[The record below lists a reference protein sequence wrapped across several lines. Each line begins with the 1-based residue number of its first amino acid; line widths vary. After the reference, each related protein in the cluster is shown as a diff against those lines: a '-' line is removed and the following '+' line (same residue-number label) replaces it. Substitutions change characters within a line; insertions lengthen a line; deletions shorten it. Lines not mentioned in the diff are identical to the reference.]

1 MPSMGMLILGSVVA
15 FGLVMSAVMVV
26 MQRRQLGAAPPVAPR
41 VLPAVSVLKPMKGA
55 DPGLA
60 ENLESFFHLDYPD
73 YEVLLGVDDAADPA
87 CEVAAGVIAAHPEV
101 RSRLI
106 VDAREVG
113 LNPKVNNLAR
123 LLRHARH
130 EVIWISDSNTRVAP
144 GTLREMAAHLEQPG
158 TGLVSSPFRGV
169 ASAGLGGALE
179 ALQLNTFVMG
189 GVSAAHRL
197 LHEVCVVGKSMLLR
211 RSTLG
216 ALGGFSYLGR
226 FLAEDQVCG
235 EEVVRLGRRVVLAGR
250 PVENVLGPLSV
261 RAFLTRHLRWAKI
274 RRRMNPLGY
283 AGEFLLNPVFI
294 AACGALAMHTQA
306 SLALVL
312 SALFIKSTL
321 DAATERAAGVARP
334 LPAYPLLTLAK
345 DLLTGLAWPVPF
357 VSTRLT
363 WRGHHFDIGS
373 RTLLSPVSAAATSVL
388 GPASAEANG

>member
-1 MPSMGMLILGSVVA
+1 MGMVILGSVVT

-26 MQRRQLGAAPPVAPR
+26 MQRQQLGAAPPAVPQ

-55 DPGLA
+55 DPALA
-60 ENLESFFHLDYPD
+60 ENLESFFHLDYPN

-87 CEVAAGVIAAHPEV
+87 CEVAARVIAAHPEV

-130 EVIWISDSNTRVAP
+130 EAIWISDSNTRVAP
-144 GTLREMAAHLEQPG
+144 ATLREMAAHLEQPG
-158 TGLVSSPFRGV
+158 VGLVSSPFRGV

-189 GVSAAHRL
+189 GVSAAQRL

-235 EEVVRLGRRVVLAGR
+235 EEIVRLGRRVVLAGR

-261 RAFLTRHLRWAKI
+261 QAFLARHLRWAKI
-274 RRRMNPLGY
+274 RRRMNPVGY

-294 AACGALAMHTQA
+294 AACGALATRTRV

-312 SALFIKSTL
+312 AALLIKSTL
-321 DAATERAAGVARP
+321 DAAAESVAGIARP

-345 DLLTGLAWPVPF
+345 DLLTGLAWTVPF

-363 WRGHHFDIGS
+363 WRGNRFYIGS
-373 RTLLSPVSAAATSVL
+373 RTLLSPVRAAATAVL

>member
-1 MPSMGMLILGSVVA
+1 MGMVILASVVA
-15 FGLVMSAVMVV
+15 FGLVMSAVMLV
-26 MQRRQLGAAPPVAPR
+26 MQRQQLGAAPPAVPR
-41 VLPAVSVLKPMKGA
+41 VLPAVSILKPMKGA

-60 ENLESFFHLDYPD
+60 ENLESFLHLDYPN
-73 YEVLLGVDDAADPA
+73 YEVLLGVDDDADPA
-87 CEVAAGVIAAHPEV
+87 CEVAVRVIGAHPEV
-101 RSRLI
+101 QSRLI

-113 LNPKVNNLAR
+113 LNPKVNNLAS

-144 GTLREMAAHLEQPG
+144 ATLREMVAHLEQPG

-197 LHEVCVVGKSMLLR
+197 LREVCVVGKSMLLR

-216 ALGGFSYLGR
+216 ALGGFAYLGR

-235 EEVVRLGRRVVLAGR
+235 EEVARLGKRVVLAGR

-261 RAFLTRHLRWAKI
+261 RAFLARHLRWAKI
-274 RRRMNPLGY
+274 RRRMKPVGY
-283 AGEFLLNPVFI
+283 AGELLLNPVFV
-294 AACGALAMHTQA
+294 AACGALAMHTRA

-312 SALFIKSTL
+312 SALLIKSTL
-321 DAATERAAGVARP
+321 DAAAERAARIGRP
-334 LPAYPLLTLAK
+334 LLTYPLLTLAK
-345 DLLTGLAWPVPF
+345 DLLTGLAWMAPF
-357 VSTRLT
+357 LSTRLT
-363 WRGHHFDIGS
+363 WRGHHFDIGA
-373 RTLLSPVSAAATSVL
+373 RTLLSPASVTATAVL